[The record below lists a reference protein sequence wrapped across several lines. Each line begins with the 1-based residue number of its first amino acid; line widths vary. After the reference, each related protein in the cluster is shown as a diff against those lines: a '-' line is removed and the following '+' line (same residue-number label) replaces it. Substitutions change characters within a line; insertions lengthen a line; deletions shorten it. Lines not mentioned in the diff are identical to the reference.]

1 MSITRFYTMETTRT
15 NRGGVKLCHGRYT
28 YTKKATNKSTIRWE
42 CAERRTRACKGTII
56 TDLLINTEIRT
67 TDHNHDSDI
76 ATVEAVKIKASLKRK
91 AADERGTPGQ
101 LLSDSTVHA
110 SVEVRAALGNCDVMK
125 RTIRRERARHHPK
138 NPATTDDLI
147 MDDEWKTTGGP
158 NPQQFVIYDSGR
170 ASTNRMIVFATDIG
184 LQHLAR
190 SDVWMMDGTFDVAPT
205 IFTQLYVIRAP
216 LNTTSVSCVY
226 ALLSDKLEST
236 YNELLTAV
244 LNRCKILGFQ
254 PDPQVVISD
263 FEKAAL
269 NSVSNTL
276 GDHVRHQGCFY
287 HLTQATW
294 RKVQSLGLTTIYR
307 ADEDVRHFCG
317 MLDGLAFLPV
327 DDVPAGMQHV
337 RENMPTEEL
346 QPLLEYFDATYVTGK
361 FRSIQPPPNDDGS
374 VPALRVRRASPTF
387 APDVWN
393 VHDATVRGGART
405 NNMCEAWNRG
415 FSTLVGHSHPTVW
428 TLIDALRRDCATA
441 ESDIFLDNRGQ
452 PPAKRVRRTT
462 VRLQDQLRNLCLKY
476 DAGNKSLS
484 ATLQEIGHCI
494 RLA

>member
-1 MSITRFYTMETTRT
+1 M
-15 NRGGVKLCHGRYT
+15 
-28 YTKKATNKSTIRWE
+28 
-42 CAERRTRACKGTII
+42 
-56 TDLLINTEIRT
+56 
-67 TDHNHDSDI
+67 
-76 ATVEAVKIKASLKRK
+76 
-91 AADERGTPGQ
+91 
-101 LLSDSTVHA
+101 
-110 SVEVRAALGNCDVMK
+110 MK

-190 SDVWMMDGTFDVAPT
+190 SDVWMMDSTFDVAPT

-244 LNRCKILGFQ
+244 LNRCNILGFQ

-287 HLTQATW
+287 RVAVICPPVICSPVFCPPVFCPPVFCPHGQLPPGHLPH
-294 RKVQSLGLTTIYR
+294 K
-307 ADEDVRHFCG
+307 
-317 MLDGLAFLPV
+317 
-327 DDVPAGMQHV
+327 
-337 RENMPTEEL
+337 
-346 QPLLEYFDATYVTGK
+346 
-361 FRSIQPPPNDDGS
+361 
-374 VPALRVRRASPTF
+374 
-387 APDVWN
+387 
-393 VHDATVRGGART
+393 
-405 NNMCEAWNRG
+405 
-415 FSTLVGHSHPTVW
+415 
-428 TLIDALRRDCATA
+428 
-441 ESDIFLDNRGQ
+441 
-452 PPAKRVRRTT
+452 
-462 VRLQDQLRNLCLKY
+462 
-476 DAGNKSLS
+476 
-484 ATLQEIGHCI
+484 
-494 RLA
+494 